1 MRPRPQR
8 GKGEGR
14 PRWAGRSSRCG
25 GVPGRVATRG
35 GARGGR
41 CAARGDRGG
50 GGVPEVD
57 TVRSRAALVRPCC
70 SDYAPPHTSCIS
82 CPGLQAALRFLPEC
96 LRRSRRLDHRGNT
109 GGGGGSTR
117 ERRARRHAEGQRGDV
132 VPPSAPVKVAHLNHP
147 FQAQVAA
154 LLTEPDPSGRSFA
167 PGVPNLPSV
176 LAADYVEEVAGW
188 PDGAEVGRLLL
199 LHLSTA
205 PRVQSLFELTNSK
218 PTPKTALVWPCGT
231 GSRGPGGSLH

>member
-1 MRPRPQR
+1 
-8 GKGEGR
+8 
-14 PRWAGRSSRCG
+14 
-25 GVPGRVATRG
+25 
-35 GARGGR
+35 
-41 CAARGDRGG
+41 
-50 GGVPEVD
+50 
-57 TVRSRAALVRPCC
+57 
-70 SDYAPPHTSCIS
+70 
-82 CPGLQAALRFLPEC
+82 
-96 LRRSRRLDHRGNT
+96 
-109 GGGGGSTR
+109 
-117 ERRARRHAEGQRGDV
+117 

-218 PTPKTALVWPCGT
+218 PTLLRQRSFGPV
-231 GSRGPGGSLH
+231 GPGVEGRVAVYTN